1 MSKLYLLPGLGDDH
15 RIFEGIDLQGHEA
28 VNVVWLEPEKQDT
41 LSTYAQKL
49 IDAYHI
55 TPQSIIIGN
64 SLGGM
69 LGIEIAKRIELNKVI
84 LISSIK
90 TADEASIKSRLKRYI
105 PFYLSIRSKLGAL
118 VKFMIRPFIGQKAR
132 DRQELFNNMEGNTS
146 AAFYK
151 WAKYAITYWDNQT
164 VPKNV
169 YHINGDQD
177 NIFPY
182 KRIKDAIII
191 KGGTH
196 IMIRDKK
203 NEINALLKEI
213 LSN

>member
-15 RIFEGIDLQGHEA
+15 RIFKDIDLHGHEV
-28 VNVVWLEPEKQDT
+28 VNVSWIEAEKHDT

-55 TPQSIIIGN
+55 GPQSIIIGN

-90 TADEASIKSRLKRYI
+90 TADEASIKSRMKRFI
-105 PFYLSIRSKLGAL
+105 PFYSIIRSKLGAF
-118 VKFMIRPFIGQKAR
+118 VKFMIRPFIKQKAS
-132 DRQELFNNMEGNTS
+132 DRQELFNSMKENTS

-151 WAKYAITYWDNQT
+151 WAGHAIMYWDNQT
-164 VPKNV
+164 IPKNV

-177 NIFPY
+177 NLFPY
-182 KRIKDAIII
+182 QRIKDAIII

-203 NEINALLKEI
+203 DEINALLKEI